1 MSQENLEIAQRGI
14 ACMNRGDD
22 DGFAALMAED
32 VRYMPHNESPL
43 EGREQV
49 LQYARSWSEAFDRFE
64 WESSRLVDV
73 GDYVVVSG
81 RVVARGR
88 GSGVE
93 VSSNDAWVL
102 RFRDGQVIEC
112 REYVTRADA
121 LEAVGLSE

>member
-1 MSQENLEIAQRGI
+1 MSQENLEIAQQGI

-22 DGFAALMAED
+22 HGFAALMAED
-32 VRYMPHNESPL
+32 VKYVPHDDSPL
-43 EGREQV
+43 QGREQV

-64 WESSRLVDV
+64 WETSQLVDV

-88 GSGVE
+88 GSGAE

-102 RFRDGQVIEC
+102 RFRDRQVIEC
-112 REYVTRADA
+112 REYATRAEA
-121 LEAVGLSE
+121 LKAVGLSE

>member
-14 ACMNRGDD
+14 ACLNRGDD

-32 VRYMPHNESPL
+32 VEYVVQNESPL
-43 EGREQV
+43 QGREQV
-49 LQYARSWSEAFDRFE
+49 LQYVRSWSEAFDRWQ
-64 WESSRLVDV
+64 WESSQLVDV
-73 GDYVVVSG
+73 EDYVVVSG
-81 RVVARGR
+81 RVVGRGR

-112 REYVTRADA
+112 REYATRADA